1 MIKKR
6 NSFREF
12 RKNNRFAH
20 IPREYVEKDGKEQK
34 QHQKTRN
41 LVPRSQ
47 MKDLEEFIA
56 RCEANSIPD
65 DKIDTSDCPVLTA
78 EQLSKMRPCH
88 LVNRKLWKPQKKV
101 LSIRLDAT
109 FWMRSAKAEKD
120 GKRA

>member
-1 MIKKR
+1 MER
-6 NSFREF
+6 
-12 RKNNRFAH
+12 
-20 IPREYVEKDGKEQK
+20 GKEQK

-41 LVPRSQ
+41 IIPRSQ

-88 LVNRKLWKPQKKV
+88 LVNRKLLKPQKKI
-101 LSIRLDAT
+101 LSIRLDADVLDAL
-109 FWMRSAKAEKD
+109 RKS
-120 GKRA
+120 GKGWQTRVNDLLRQAVNGGQL

>member
-1 MIKKR
+1 M
-6 NSFREF
+6 FL
-12 RKNNRFAH
+12 H
-20 IPREYVEKDGKEQK
+20 GKQNIDNE
-34 QHQKTRN
+34 KTRN

-78 EQLSKMRPCH
+78 EQLSKMQPCH